1 MRNTETNKLILVMR
15 KKCPICILVF
25 LLLLTS
31 RPALSQRFQFD
42 EIEPDL
48 KEIAIFVGYGE
59 NHRIP
64 SATKDHFSL
73 DAVKIRFGRFTS
85 SRNEV
90 ALDIS
95 AGRFNTS
102 VSNTALWATNTF
114 RQFFFVRGGAA
125 ASWDIG
131 FGIMHLQEKVSSL
144 GTKTNFTEQLGFT
157 FQYATGP
164 ATAIS
169 IEYKLYHV
177 SNGGIRLPN
186 IGINASLVSI
196 GTSWYF

>member
-1 MRNTETNKLILVMR
+1 MKNAETIKMILAMR
-15 KKCPICILVF
+15 KKYPVCILVF
-25 LLLLTS
+25 LLLLICE
-31 RPALSQRFQFD
+31 PALSQRFQFN
-42 EIEPDL
+42 EIEPNL
-48 KEIAIFVGYGE
+48 KEIAIFVGYGA

-64 SATKDHFSL
+64 SATKDLFSI
-73 DAVKIRFGRFTS
+73 DALKIRFGRFTS
-85 SRNEV
+85 PRNEV
-90 ALDIS
+90 AIDIS
-95 AGRFNTS
+95 VSRLNTS
-102 VSNTALWATNTF
+102 ISNTALWATTTF
-114 RQFFFVRGGAA
+114 RQFFFVRGFSA

-144 GTKTNFTEQLGFT
+144 GTKTNFTEQLGLT

-169 IEYKLYHV
+169 IEYKIYHV

-196 GTSWYF
+196 GRSWYF